1 MEERELWERRIGT
14 TLRGKWRLESLIGVG
29 GMAAVYVGLHPLGRR
44 DAIKILHPEVAR
56 QKDLR
61 ERFLQEARVLHA
73 FRHPGAVA
81 VLDMDTAEDGAP
93 FLVMELLDGESLSSR
108 AKRLGN
114 IPADEM
120 LRYVDEV
127 LDVLAAAH
135 AQDIVHRDIK
145 LDNVFIQR
153 DGRAKVL
160 DFGIAR
166 LRGAAQQVHTRVGA
180 MLGTLPYMPPEQ
192 IKGGTDIDGRADIF
206 AVGAMMF
213 RLVAK
218 RRIHEANSDAEMLVR
233 MSTEPAPPVGSIAKD
248 APPALCMVI
257 DRALAF
263 RRERR
268 YPDVVTMQRDVRAV
282 MHGQQPPY
290 ATERLAAGDM
300 PNMLLPAA
308 PAQPTA
314 PPQTAKPA
322 SNAFVDAPTSAT
334 GHNVSG
340 PHAAFVD
347 APTAATGHGGA
358 GGVGVFAE
366 VPRTTTGAREPSMAH
381 AATAYAPTG
390 SIPTPTASGHAATAY
405 AATAYAAMPASP
417 TNPPADAPPRA
428 MLRTNPTGAG
438 ITAYAP
444 TMMASNEMVAAA
456 VARPGSS
463 PSLAVGVAATPA
475 GGVAA
480 PSASSPSLEAGAKDA
495 KKSDRKF
502 PIVPVVIAALCI
514 FLLFVGIAVL
524 RGHDEGGSTD
534 EADRSA
540 EPERSDPEPTPKRGG
555 KKKRDWDKVF
565 NNN

>member
-1 MEERELWERRIGT
+1 MEDRELWERRIGT

-61 ERFLQEARVLHA
+61 ERFLQEARVLHS

-114 IPADEM
+114 IPVPEM

-166 LRGAAQQVHTRVGA
+166 LRGAAQQVHTRLGA

-192 IKGGTDIDGRADIF
+192 IKGGLDIDGRADIF

-218 RRIHEANSDAEMLVR
+218 RRIHEANSDADMLVK
-233 MSTEPAPPVGSIAKD
+233 MSTEPAPQIGSIAKD
-248 APPALCMVI
+248 APAALCIMI

-282 MHGQQPPY
+282 MQGQQPPY

-308 PAQPTA
+308 LGSPTA
-314 PPQTAKPA
+314 PSQTANNRA
-322 SNAFVDAPTSAT
+322 SNAFGDAPTSAT
-334 GHNVSG
+334 GHNVSDAQ
-340 PHAAFVD
+340 AAFVD
-347 APTAATGHGGA
+347 APTAATGTA
-358 GGVGVFAE
+358 VFSE
-366 VPRTTTGAREPSMAH
+366 VPRTATGAREPSMAH

-390 SIPTPTASGHAATAY
+390 AIQAANNPATTAY
-405 AATAYAAMPASP
+405 AATSYAATPPSP
-417 TNPPADAPPRA
+417 TNPPAAPPPRA
-428 MLRTNPTGAG
+428 MLRTNPTGGAG
-438 ITAYAP
+438 VTAYAP
-444 TMMASNEMVAAA
+444 TMMASHEMVAAA

-463 PSLAVGVAATPA
+463 PSLALGVAATPA
-475 GGVAA
+475 SGVAA
-480 PSASSPSLEAGAKDA
+480 PSASSPSLEGQAMDA

-524 RGHDEGGSTD
+524 RGQDEDSSD
-534 EADRSA
+534 ETDRSA
-540 EPERSDPEPTPKRGG
+540 EPERSEPETTPKRSG